1 MSYSGLRGKVAVV
14 AGGGSGIGAA
24 TARRLAVEGCAV
36 VVGDVDAEAAVRVA
50 ADIASA
56 GGTASGLEF
65 DLGEPQS
72 ISALI
77 AGAASA
83 QGGVDL
89 LFNVGADM
97 RVLRNDTDV
106 VDIDLDVW
114 DRTMA
119 VSLRGYLCLMK
130 HTIPHMLARGGG
142 AIVNMSSAAAFQGE
156 PSRPAYATAKAG
168 IGALTRHVASRW
180 GTANVRCNAV
190 APGFTATETIRSAPQ
205 WPELEAAALERMRSP
220 RVGQPQD
227 VASIVA
233 FLMSDEGAWINGQTI
248 NVDGG
253 TILRSQPCICAESEL
268 VQEIG

>member
-1 MSYSGLRGKVAVV
+1 LLLRKDAGAEGTMSYSGLRGKVAVV

-24 TARRLAVEGCAV
+24 TAGRLAVEGCAV

-97 RVLRNDTDV
+97 RVVRSDTNV

-130 HTIPHMLARGGG
+130 HTIPHMLARGG
-142 AIVNMSSAAAFQGE
+142 VRSSTCRQQRRFRANPAA
-156 PSRPAYATAKAG
+156 RPTPLPKAG

-253 TILRSQPCICAESEL
+253 TILR
-268 VQEIG
+268 